1 MGPEALALYARETY
15 GTEPEHLFPETPETY
30 ILRHGDN
37 RKWYAVVMLV
47 PREKLGLAGTGSVFL
62 LDVKCGPL
70 LSGSYVGKP
79 GVLPAWHMNKVHW
92 LGVLLDGTAEAE
104 TVTELLDIS
113 YRLTAGGKKRHGK
126 QA

>member
-1 MGPEALALYARETY
+1 MGPEALARYARETY

-30 ILRHGDN
+30 ILRQGDN

-47 PREKLGLAGTGSVFL
+47 PREKLGLPGTGSVFL